1 VMGMNEE
8 EKNTHTKK
16 IKIDDKGKKTVA
28 GGREMHWLRD
38 EEDTFYSA
46 FFVPDGW
53 DELRKGDTVEVTYER
68 REKEDGRVYRN
79 IQKGGIQPISKEEE
93 EEKKKEERREEKVEL
108 ERRRITKEE
117 MHAKWAM
124 ECASRVLGADATQ
137 KDIFEKSTS
146 FLQWFKKIV
155 EEERE

>member
-1 VMGMNEE
+1 
-8 EKNTHTKK
+8 
-16 IKIDDKGKKTVA
+16 
-28 GGREMHWLRD
+28 MHWLRD
-38 EEDTFYSA
+38 EEGTFYSA

-53 DELRKGDTVEVTYER
+53 DELKKGDTVEVTYER

-93 EEKKKEERREEKVEL
+93 EEKKEERREEKVEL

-137 KDIFEKSTS
+137 KDIFEKSTR
-146 FLQWFKKIV
+146 FLQWFKETV
-155 EEERE
+155 EEERK

>member
-1 VMGMNEE
+1 MRMNEE
-8 EKNTHTKK
+8 EENTHTKK
-16 IKIDDKGKKTVA
+16 IKMTTKAENCCWRKGNALAK
-28 GGREMHWLRD
+28 GRRRYLLFRI
-38 EEDTFYSA
+38 FR
-46 FFVPDGW
+46 PDGW

-93 EEKKKEERREEKVEL
+93 EEKKEERKEEKVEL
-108 ERRRITKEE
+108 ERRREITKEE

-124 ECASRVLGADATQ
+124 ECSSRLLGPDATQ

>member
-1 VMGMNEE
+1 MNEE

-38 EEDTFYSA
+38 EEGIFYSA

-53 DELRKGDTVEVTYER
+53 GELRKGDTVEVTYER

-79 IQKGGIQPISKEEE
+79 IQEEGIQPVSKGEKEE
-93 EEKKKEERREEKVEL
+93 KERKEEKVEL

-124 ECASRVLGADATQ
+124 ECASRVLGPDATQ

>member
-1 VMGMNEE
+1 MNEE

-79 IQKGGIQPISKEEE
+79 IQEGGIQPISKEEKEE
-93 EEKKKEERREEKVEL
+93 EEKKALEEREG
-108 ERRRITKEE
+108 RITKAE
-117 MHAKWAM
+117 MHAKWSM
-124 ECASRVLGADATQ
+124 ECASRILGPDATQ

-155 EEERE
+155 EEERK